1 MTSTSSPE
9 PFATTIAPWLAV
21 RNAQEALDFYEAA
34 FGAVALYRLE
44 DGDGKLAVAEL
55 SIAGAGF
62 WVQEESDANPGA
74 RAAGSIRLILSVKDP
89 DSVFEKAI
97 AEGATM
103 VSPVSE
109 DYGWRTGRVTDP
121 FGHEWEV
128 ARRLTQ

>member
-1 MTSTSSPE
+1 VTSTPSPE

-21 RNAQEALDFYEAA
+21 RNAQEAVDFYEAA
-34 FGAVALYRLE
+34 LGAVAVYRLE

-62 WVQEESDANPGA
+62 WVQEDPDADPDA
-74 RAAGSIRLILSVKDP
+74 RAAGSVRLILSVEDP

-109 DYGWRTGRVTDP
+109 GYGWRTARVTDP
-121 FGHEWEV
+121 FGHEWEIS
-128 ARRLTQ
+128 RRLTR

>member
-62 WVQEESDANPGA
+62 WVQEDSHANPGA
-74 RAAGSIRLILSVKDP
+74 RAAGSIRLILSVEYP
-89 DSVFEKAI
+89 DLVFEKAI